1 MTADEKKIS
10 SLYQQGKDQEPP
22 AHLDNAILSAAREAV
37 QETVADL
44 SGTKSAS
51 AAGPFSGGWR
61 ATASIAAVL
70 LITVILVPL
79 INEESPQVT
88 ESDFS
93 DDNSELMLKQ
103 ELLLEQKSV
112 DRHDAEKANI
122 KTKKRLML
130 KAPAELQRY
139 QSPAGTMS
147 SGKQAVTEEE
157 FVPMRAVKPSPMLQ
171 RSRTASP
178 AASLMADRVEK
189 DAAILPPQEWLQKIR
204 QLISQGD
211 MEAAQQELD
220 EFKVFYPDE
229 EVAFDEL
236 KD

>member
-1 MTADEKKIS
+1 MTADEEKIS
-10 SLYQQGKDQEPP
+10 SLYQQGKDQGPP
-22 AHLDNAILSAAREAV
+22 AHLDNAILSAACEAV
-37 QETVADL
+37 QETDSDL
-44 SGTKSAS
+44 SGSKSAP

-88 ESDFS
+88 ESGFS

-103 ELLLEQKSV
+103 ELLQEQKSK
-112 DRHDAEKANI
+112 DRFAVESANMKA
-122 KTKKRLML
+122 KKRSIL

-147 SGKQAVTEEE
+147 SGEQAVTEEE
-157 FVPMRAVKPSPMLQ
+157 LVPMRAVKPSPMLQ
-171 RSRTASP
+171 RNRPASP
-178 AASLMADRVEK
+178 AAGLMADRVEK
-189 DAAILPPQEWLQKIR
+189 DIAILSPQEWLQKIR

-211 MEAAQQELD
+211 IDAAQQELD
-220 EFKVFYPDE
+220 EFKAIYPDE